1 MIKQVTFMQK
11 LLAFLKKE
19 AVLSIAGLAA
29 LLSVFFVPVD
39 AGYLAYID
47 FGTLATLTALMLVV
61 AGLTQAGVF
70 RLLADRITGRMSSPR
85 GIILMLVLLCFF
97 LSALIT
103 NDVALITFVPFTIG
117 LLDTKDQ
124 RRLIVVIV
132 AETVAANL
140 GSLLTPMGNPQNL
153 LLYNHFGYSVG
164 DFLLTMLPLGGVS
177 LVLCLALVF
186 LCPKGS
192 AIMQSDSTTV
202 LDRKNAI
209 RWSILFLLCVCGVAG
224 LIEWWFFLPL
234 VALAAV
240 LTNPR
245 LFRDVDYSLLLTFV
259 FFFIF
264 VGNMARIEPVSAF
277 LRDLL
282 TGREV
287 LVGALTSQVISN
299 VPAAAMLASFTE
311 DARGLLYGV
320 NIGGL
325 GTIIASMASLISYRR
340 YCAAEGAEKGQYMLV
355 FSVVNVV
362 GLIALLAIFA

>member
-1 MIKQVTFMQK
+1 MQK
-11 LLAFLKKE
+11 LLAFFKKE

-29 LLSVFFVPVD
+29 LISLFFVPVD
-39 AGYLAYID
+39 AGYLTYID

-61 AGLTQAGVF
+61 AGLTEAGVF
-70 RLLADRITGRMSSPR
+70 RVLADRITGRMTSPR
-85 GIILMLVLLCFF
+85 GMILMLVLLCFF

-117 LLDTKDQ
+117 LLGTRDQ
-124 RRLIVVIV
+124 RRLIFVIV
-132 AETVAANL
+132 TETVAANL

-153 LLYNHFGYSVG
+153 LLYHHFGLG
-164 DFLLTMLPLGGVS
+164 AGEFLLTMLPLGGVS
-177 LVLCLALVF
+177 LALCLMLVF
-186 LCPKGS
+186 LCPRGEQ
-192 AIMQSDSTTV
+192 ITQPEDTTA
-202 LDRKNAI
+202 LDRKNAFK
-209 RWSILFLLCVCGVAG
+209 WGLLFLLCVCGVAG
-224 LIEWWFFLPL
+224 LIEWWFFLPV

-245 LFRDVDYSLLLTFV
+245 LFREVDYSLLLTFV

-340 YCAAEGAEKGQYMLV
+340 YCAAEGAEKGRYMAV

-362 GLIALLAIFA
+362 GLAILLFIFG